1 MEDLED
7 EGAQVIKP
15 ELTRRQKI
23 ESMLHDEP
31 RDIFL
36 RYSLALEMVNED
48 ESEPAVVLLQQLCVE
63 TPPYVPAFFR
73 CAQIMADLNKVEEA
87 RSFLRE
93 GIEVARAQGDMHA
106 AAEMSEMLSDL
117 GQLS

>member
-1 MEDLED
+1 M
-7 EGAQVIKP
+7 IKP

-23 ESMLHDEP
+23 ESMLLEEP
-31 RDIFL
+31 RDVFL

-48 ESEPAVVLLQQLCVE
+48 ESEPAVVILQQLCVE
-63 TPPYVPAFFR
+63 TPAYVPAFFR
-73 CAQIMADLNKVEEA
+73 CAQIMADLNKVEDS
-87 RSFLRE
+87 RNFLRD

-117 GQLS
+117 GQFS